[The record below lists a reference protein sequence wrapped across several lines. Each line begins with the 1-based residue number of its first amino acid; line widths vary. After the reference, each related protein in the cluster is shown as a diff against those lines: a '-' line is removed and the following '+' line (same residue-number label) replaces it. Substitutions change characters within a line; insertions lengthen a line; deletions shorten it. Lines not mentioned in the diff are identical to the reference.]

1 MYKCLLDFYNK
12 SNDSNY
18 IKIPNSDINNIYN
31 NNNSEY
37 MNCMNNIQTNPQTGI
52 NYVHV
57 IFIGIISLLLAACT
71 YIYQKIASYGN
82 MA

>member
-1 MYKCLLDFYNK
+1 
-12 SNDSNY
+12 
-18 IKIPNSDINNIYN
+18 
-31 NNNSEY
+31 